1 MARNKSFAKSSFND
15 RTTFMTLVIISIM
28 LLLPFYHIPQL
39 AWSHQPQQPAQ
50 DNNVY
55 TRAQTEHVQVEDIN
69 IA

>member
-1 MARNKSFAKSSFND
+1 MSRKQFVISFH
-15 RTTFMTLVIISIM
+15 RHTTIMSLILISAM
-28 LLLPFYHIPQL
+28 FLPIYHIPQL
-39 AWSHQPQQPAQ
+39 AWSQQPQQPAQ